1 MCEHK
6 DRRQTDVI
14 RYTGFLLCRTII
26 AFTVC
31 IGGLSTVDRVAFAQR
46 ETETAVSESS
56 AVQTP
61 PTPPATPPAPAV
73 QPTQTRELAKPVA
86 DQVPTP
92 AAVQAEKQAEEQIED
107 NKPEPVA
114 PPHVPARIDFKQP
127 VHDFGTVE
135 QGEKVMHLFRFTN
148 QGGKD
153 LRITSLK
160 TSCGCTAAIVSEKVI
175 PSGGEGTIS
184 ATFDTSRFIGEKK
197 KTIGVHTNDPNQAV
211 TTLTLQ
217 GEVRVEVA
225 AEPPQLYVGRLQRG
239 KQVTR
244 AVEVLSDAGS
254 GITITKVENNHPSIR
269 VQTEPLER
277 DGKQGK
283 KLLVTVAKDAALGR
297 LNDQITVTTTSTKR
311 PSIIV
316 PVFGSLEGDLLV
328 QPPQVTFGVVQPG
341 ESKARKV
348 NIKNQSKK
356 SVKITAVKSTAQGIE
371 AAVAAVTPGV
381 EYNVSLTV
389 SGDAAPGRISG
400 EITVSTDHPE
410 ESVLSIPLYGR
421 VADPQQAKR

>member
-1 MCEHK
+1 MFGCM
-6 DRRQTDVI
+6 
-14 RYTGFLLCRTII
+14 FI

-31 IGGLSTVDRVAFAQR
+31 IGAVSPLGGVAFAQTA
-46 ETETAVSESS
+46 TEATGSESP
-56 AVQTP
+56 AVQTA
-61 PTPPATPPAPAV
+61 PATSV
-73 QPTQTRELAKPVA
+73 
-86 DQVPTP
+86 
-92 AAVQAEKQAEEQIED
+92 EEQVED
-107 NKPEPVA
+107 NTPEPAA
-114 PPHVPARIDFKQP
+114 PPHVPARIAFAQP

-135 QGEKVMHLFRFTN
+135 QGEKVTHLFRFTN

-153 LRITSLK
+153 LRIASLK
-160 TSCGCTAAIVSEKVI
+160 TSCGCTAAIIAEKVI

-217 GEVRVEVA
+217 GEIRVEVA

-244 AVEVLSDAGS
+244 TVEVLSDAGS
-254 GITITKVENNHPSIR
+254 GITITKVENSNPSIQ
-269 VQTEPLER
+269 VKTEALEK

-297 LNDQITVTTTSTKR
+297 LNDQITVTTTSQKR
-311 PSIIV
+311 PSIMI

-328 QPPQVTFGVVQPG
+328 QPPQVTFGVVRPG
-341 ESKARKV
+341 ESKTRKV
-348 NIKNQSKK
+348 NIKNQSKTP
-356 SVKITAVKSTAQGIE
+356 VKITEVKSTAEGVE
-371 AAVAAVTPGV
+371 AEVAAITPGA
-381 EYNVSLTV
+381 EYTVSLTI
-389 SGDAAPGRISG
+389 SGDTAPGRISG
-400 EITVSTDHPE
+400 KITVSTDHPE

-421 VADPQQAKR
+421 VTDPQQAKR